1 MALLKRVVCE
11 NPLFL
16 ATGVH
21 ELEAREAA
29 DVIVDNKFR
38 FEAGQQAQF

>member
-1 MALLKRVVCE
+1 MALLKREPIVFGDRC
-11 NPLFL
+11 
-16 ATGVH
+16 AH

-38 FEAGQQAQF
+38 FEAGQRAQF